1 MEKRLYTKV
10 MAQNGSHL
18 PLCSY
23 YGPPA
28 AWALLTAGASVSY
41 FKGMMRFSIA
51 RLNAVI
57 AAALSVLLVSCAS
70 IFSSRT
76 PSFNISGITAE
87 PRTNGY
93 IFRIDASQ
101 KIGNVEAWIGEDNW
115 LYISIPDTS
124 VNSGQL
130 NELTKSSV
138 VSRVKFFR
146 YAGSVQVTLQ
156 LTQKFDHVG
165 VINYPG
171 DNNVYV
177 VLYQFKTDS

>member
-1 MEKRLYTKV
+1 
-10 MAQNGSHL
+10 
-18 PLCSY
+18 
-23 YGPPA
+23 
-28 AWALLTAGASVSY
+28 
-41 FKGMMRFSIA
+41 MRFSIA
-51 RLNAVI
+51 GLNAVI
-57 AAALSVLLVSCAS
+57 AAALSVLLASCAS

-124 VNSGQL
+124 VNSRQL
-130 NELTKSSV
+130 NELTTCSIV
-138 VSRVKFFR
+138 ARVKFFR

-156 LTQKFDHVG
+156 LKQKFDHVG
-165 VINYPG
+165 VLSYPS

-177 VLYQFKTDS
+177 VLYLFKTDS